1 MLCTANQCRSPMAEV
16 LFDRRLRAI
25 GVPATVR
32 SAGELPGGVE
42 ASGGSVRAMARRGLD
57 LSGHRSRTVERE
69 MLERADL
76 IVAMSRRHLRNA
88 VVLHPPCFGRAFT
101 LKELVRR
108 AGDIGPRQPSESL
121 TDWVARLHEGREH
134 RMLLGDDE
142 RDDVRDPIGSPDEE
156 YEATAV
162 ELERLVDQ
170 AVELAFA
177 AADRRETA

>member
-1 MLCTANQCRSPMAEV
+1 MAEA
-16 LFDRRLRAI
+16 LFDHRLRAV

-42 ASGGSVRAMARRGLD
+42 ASGGSVRAMARRGID
-57 LSGHRSRTVERE
+57 IGGHRSCTVTVDL
-69 MLERADL
+69 LERADL
-76 IVAMSRRHLRNA
+76 IVAMSRRHLRHA

-108 AGDIGPRQPSESL
+108 GSSVGRREGGEPLA
-121 TDWVARLHEGREH
+121 DWIARLHDGREL

-142 RDDVRDPIGSPDEE
+142 RDDVYDPMGSPDHE

-162 ELERLVDQ
+162 ELEHLVDQ
-170 AVELAFA
+170 AIELAFA
-177 AADRRETA
+177 SDRQETA

>member
-1 MLCTANQCRSPMAEV
+1 MAEA

-25 GVPATVR
+25 GVPATVH
-32 SAGELPGGVE
+32 SAGELPGGIE
-42 ASGGSVRAMARRGLD
+42 ASVGSVRAMARRGLD
-57 LSGHRSRTVERE
+57 LSGHRSRTVERD

-88 VVLHPPCFGRAFT
+88 VVVHPPCFGRAFT

-108 AGDIGPRQPSESL
+108 AGEVGPRQASESL
-121 TDWVARLHEGREH
+121 ADWVARLHQGREH

-142 RDDVRDPIGSPDEE
+142 RDDVFDPMGAPDQE
-156 YEATAV
+156 YEATAA

-177 AADRRETA
+177 ADRRETA